1 MPSATDT
8 PDITIDWIK
17 PGGPSQVW
25 VPMLHSPGSGLTW
38 PLIAAGTVLVIAAI
52 YLATLGASARLRWR
66 LGGAGLAVA
75 AACAAFT
82 ALHHGP
88 SSTPATDADGTTYVM
103 ADKATAQGAARLATR
118 GDQSADVSAMAW
130 SSAKAKGYTLSC
142 YALCTPANVA
152 KANEPVFD
160 ALKTHYGLTH
170 LTTPVSNWKGRSG
183 VFFTD
188 AASRTLTC
196 APEFSKRLRND
207 AGETYAATISKVTC
221 SDASGKITSV
231 APSKP

>member
-1 MPSATDT
+1 M
-8 PDITIDWIK
+8 
-17 PGGPSQVW
+17 
-25 VPMLHSPGSGLTW
+25 
-38 PLIAAGTVLVIAAI
+38 
-52 YLATLGASARLRWR
+52 
-66 LGGAGLAVA
+66 
-75 AACAAFT
+75 
-82 ALHHGP
+82 
-88 SSTPATDADGTTYVM
+88 
-103 ADKATAQGAARLATR
+103 
-118 GDQSADVSAMAW
+118 
-130 SSAKAKGYTLSC
+130 
-142 YALCTPANVA
+142 
-152 KANEPVFD
+152 FD